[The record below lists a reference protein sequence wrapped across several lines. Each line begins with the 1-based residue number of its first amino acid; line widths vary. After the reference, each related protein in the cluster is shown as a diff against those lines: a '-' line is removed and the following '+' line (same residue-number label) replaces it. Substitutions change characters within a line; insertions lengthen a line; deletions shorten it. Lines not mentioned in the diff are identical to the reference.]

1 MRSGN
6 RPALAMDDGR
16 MTIPALSLSA
26 PSPSRSFGTAGREA
40 LEMLARVEQWSTL
53 AWNDI
58 KLRYRRTT
66 LGPLWITLG
75 LSATVL
81 SVGILYGVLFG
92 NELSE
97 YLPYFTVGLVT
108 WTFLASAITDGC
120 AVFLG
125 AAALIRAIPVPLVV
139 HAYRMLARQLLVL
152 AHNFLLIVGLWLI
165 LRWPLDANVLLV
177 MPALALNVIVVI
189 GLALF
194 FGIVAARFRDVQLIV
209 SMLLQLLFIMT
220 PIMWQTKSLK
230 GSAVSYVVDFNP
242 VYHLIEIIRG
252 PLLNQAPSSTSWA
265 ISAVVAAGSFALG
278 MAFYARYRHRVPFWV

>member
-1 MRSGN
+1 
-6 RPALAMDDGR
+6 
-16 MTIPALSLSA
+16 
-26 PSPSRSFGTAGREA
+26 
-40 LEMLARVEQWSTL
+40 MLVRVEQWSTL

-92 NELSE
+92 NELTE
-97 YLPYFTVGLVT
+97 YLPYFASGLVI
-108 WTFLASAITDGC
+108 WTFLASAVNDGC

-139 HAYRMLARQLLVL
+139 HVYRMLGRQLFVL
-152 AHNFLLIVGLWLI
+152 AHNFLLIIGLWLI
-165 LRWPLDANVLLV
+165 FRWPLDASFLLFI
-177 MPALALNVIVVI
+177 PGLALNVIVAF

-209 SMLLQLLFIMT
+209 SMLLQLVFLMT
-220 PIMWQTKSLK
+220 PIIWQAKGLR
-230 GSAVSYVVDFNP
+230 GSATSYVADFNP
-242 VYHLIEIIRG
+242 VYHLIEIIRR
-252 PLLNQAPSSTSWA
+252 PLLNQAPTTTSWTIA
-265 ISAVVAAGSFALG
+265 GVLAAGSFVLG

>member
-1 MRSGN
+1 
-6 RPALAMDDGR
+6 

-26 PSPSRSFGTAGREA
+26 PSTSRSFGTAGREA

-92 NELSE
+92 NELTE
-97 YLPYFTVGLVT
+97 YLPYFTAGLVT
-108 WTFLASAITDGC
+108 WTFIASTVNDGC
-120 AVFLG
+120 TVFLG

-139 HAYRMLARQLLVL
+139 HVYRMLARQLLVL
-152 AHNFLLIVGLWLI
+152 AHNFLLIIGLWLV
-165 LRWPLDANVLLV
+165 LRWPLDANVLLLL
-177 MPALALNVIVVI
+177 PGLALNVIAAL

-209 SMLLQLLFIMT
+209 SMLLQLVFLMT
-220 PIMWQTKSLK
+220 PIMWQTSSFK
-230 GSAVSYVVDFNP
+230 GSATSYVADFNP
-242 VYHLIEIIRG
+242 VYHLIEIIRR
-252 PLLNQAPSSTSWA
+252 PLLNQAPTSTSWA
-265 ISAVVAAGSFALG
+265 VAGGVAAGSFALG
-278 MAFYARYRHRVPFWV
+278 MAFYARYRRRVPFWV